1 MSRRKPD
8 RVPWSVGFTPGVQAR
23 FEQETGLK
31 DPAEYWHFDDAGV
44 GLKAPECLPDFS
56 AYYPEEL
63 PAGATFGAYGNA
75 EFPAGFHHFSGRRY
89 PLKGDTTLADL
100 EAYPWPNYERDY
112 AWDHLAEEVN
122 RLHDQG
128 KYVTG
133 WCGHIWEVAWAITS
147 MPKLMLQFMEDPEQ
161 AGFLLDVITENNL
174 FAARKLVEAGV
185 DCLTT
190 GDDVGMEDRLM
201 MSPAMWRQWL
211 KPRWGKIYRAAK
223 AINPEVQI
231 WYHSDGLIN
240 PIIPDLIEIGL
251 DILNPVQPECVDPV
265 ALKREYGDRLAFWGC
280 VGTQTTFP
288 FGTPAEM
295 KAEIKHLIET
305 VGEGG
310 GLFLAPTH
318 VLEPDVP
325 WENIVAFFE
334 ACEEYG
340 RYD

>member
-8 RVPWSVGFTPGVQAR
+8 RVPRSVGFTPGVQAR
-23 FEQETGLK
+23 FEQETGCQ
-31 DPAEYWHFDDAGV
+31 DPAEYWHFDDVNV
-44 GLKAPECLPDFS
+44 GLKGLDCLPDFS

-75 EFPAGFHHFSGRRY
+75 EFPAGFHHFSGHRY
-89 PLKGDTTLADL
+89 PLKGGTTLADL

-112 AWDHLAEEVN
+112 AWQHLAEEVR
-122 RLHDQG
+122 RLHEQG

-133 WCGHIWEVAWAITS
+133 FCGHIWEVAWAITS
-147 MPKLMLQFMEDPEQ
+147 MPKLMMQFVEDPDQ
-161 AGFLLDVITENNL
+161 AAYLLEVITENNL

-185 DCLTT
+185 DCLMS

-201 MSPAMWRQWL
+201 MSPAMWREWF
-211 KPRWGKIYRAAK
+211 KPRWGKIYAAAK

-231 WYHSDGLIN
+231 WYHSDGMIN

-251 DILNPVQPECVDPV
+251 DILNPVQPECVDPA

-288 FGTPAEM
+288 FGTAAEM
-295 KAEIKHLIET
+295 KAEIKHLVET